1 MSDYVFIV
9 YLKNNVIAVYNN
21 EILLNTF
28 IDGAVQKNFFKKEE
42 IKIEKYTMNSMLC
55 ITKKEEII
63 IPKKEKIDIPKKE
76 VNMEPKKLQEYLN
89 SDEYKKLA
97 QERTD
102 TKHEINILKLK
113 KKKYEEEKQVF
124 ESDLKI
130 YYQFKKAKE
139 QDNFEMPDMF
149 IIKYDIFKKL
159 EENNQLTFELF
170 KEEWD
175 KVKPKNN
182 YNLFNANSYEETFT
196 NKQSELN
203 VEFNI

>member
-1 MSDYVFIV
+1 M
-9 YLKNNVIAVYNN
+9 L
-21 EILLNTF
+21 
-28 IDGAVQKNFFKKEE
+28 
-42 IKIEKYTMNSMLC
+42 KIEKYNMNSMLC
-55 ITKKEEII
+55 ITKKDDIIVSKKDKIDISKREEII
-63 IPKKEKIDIPKKE
+63 
-76 VNMEPKKLQEYLN
+76 EPKKSQEYLN
-89 SDEYKKLA
+89 SDEYKKLS
-97 QERTD
+97 QEKTD

-139 QDNFEMPDMF
+139 QESFDMPDMF
-149 IIKYDIFKKL
+149 IIKYEIFKKL

-182 YNLFNANSYEETFT
+182 YNLFNANSYEETFV
-196 NKQSELN
+196 NKPAELN

>member
-1 MSDYVFIV
+1 MSDFVFIV

-21 EILLNTF
+21 ETLLNIF
-28 IDGAVQKNFFKKEE
+28 IDGAIQKKFIKKEE
-42 IKIEKYTMNSMLC
+42 IKIEKYNMNSMLC
-55 ITKKEEII
+55 ITKKDDIIVSKKDKIDISKREEII
-63 IPKKEKIDIPKKE
+63 
-76 VNMEPKKLQEYLN
+76 EPKKSQEYLN
-89 SDEYKKLA
+89 SDEYKKLS
-97 QERTD
+97 QEKTD

-139 QDNFEMPDMF
+139 QESFDMPDMF
-149 IIKYDIFKKL
+149 IIKYEIFKKL

-182 YNLFNANSYEETFT
+182 YNLFNANSYEETFV
-196 NKQSELN
+196 NKPAELN

>member
-1 MSDYVFIV
+1 MSDFVFII

-21 EILLNTF
+21 ETLLNIF
-28 IDGAVQKNFFKKEE
+28 INGAIQKNFFKKEE
-42 IKIEKYTMNSMLC
+42 IRIDKYNVNSMLC
-55 ITKKEEII
+55 LTKTEEHVII
-63 IPKKEKIDIPKKE
+63 QKKKIDIPNKE
-76 VNMEPKKLQEYLN
+76 ETIESTKSQEYLK
-89 SDEYKKLA
+89 SEEYQKLA
-97 QERTD
+97 QEKTD

-124 ESDLKI
+124 NSDLKI

-139 QDNFEMPDMF
+139 QENFEMPDMF
-149 IIKYDIFKKL
+149 ITKYDIFKKL

-182 YNLFNANSYEETFT
+182 YNLFNANSYEETFV
-196 NKQSELN
+196 NKPSELN